1 MLRYVYRILG
11 WFGRIA
17 TLRKGLAAYAR
28 SFLRG
33 KLMRAIWEKVRK
45 LGS

>member
-11 WFGRIA
+11 WFGRFS
-17 TLRKGLAAYAR
+17 TLRRGLAAYAR

-33 KLMRAIWEKVRK
+33 KLMRKIWLKMRK
-45 LGS
+45 LGL